1 MGSNGREFKL
11 HWTIHQK
18 SWRTKQQ
25 QQCNNIF
32 KVLKEKKKKKKAL
45 SIQNSIPNKNIV

>member
-1 MGSNGREFKL
+1 MEGNL

-32 KVLKEKKKKKKAL
+32 KVLKEKKKKRKHSQSRILYPTKIL
-45 SIQNSIPNKNIV
+45 FRN